1 MENLLYSYKNGNV
14 NVSLY
19 SDGTSIREYE
29 GEPNPTHPCS
39 MDVKITNKCGGVYFE
54 NGVEKWE
61 NPCAWCHEKSNPD
74 GEHGDLDKL
83 LDVLKAV
90 PAGVEIAIGGGAPQQ
105 HPQLLPFLQELKSRG
120 LVANMTINQK
130 HFKSDNN
137 IIINMIKNDLIK
149 GVGCSFNAK
158 QFLPDI
164 LPALQATDNLVFH
177 VIMGI
182 NPVSDIELLYNFC
195 RENNKKC
202 KILILGY
209 KQYGFGLNYYLKNK
223 HIEDNKYQWFIK
235 LAKHFKQKDLVLSFD
250 NLAIDQLNLKRY
262 FTDEGWDKFFMG
274 RDGIFTMYIDAVK
287 QQYAKSSTTPNR
299 ISFDDMS
306 LLEFFKSLKC

>member
-1 MENLLYSYKNGNV
+1 MNNLLHSYKNGNV
-14 NVSLY
+14 NVSLF

-29 GEPNPTHPCS
+29 GEPNPDYPCS
-39 MDVKITNKCGGVYFE
+39 MDIKITDKCNAGCRF
-54 NGVEKWE
+54 
-61 NPCAWCHEKSNPD
+61 CHEQSTPE
-74 GEHGDLDKL
+74 GQHGDLDKL
-83 LDVLKAV
+83 LDVLKV
-90 PAGVEIAIGGGAPQQ
+90 IPAGAELAIGGGAPQQ

-130 HFKSDNN
+130 HFKSDHS
-137 IIINMIKNDLIK
+137 IIMKMIQDDLVK
-149 GVGCSFNAK
+149 GIGCSFNTK
-158 QFLPDI
+158 QYLPDI
-164 LPALQATDNLVFH
+164 LPVLKATDNLVFH

-223 HIEDNKYQWFIK
+223 NIEDNKYQWFIK
-235 LAKHFKQKDLVLSFD
+235 LAKYFKKKDLVLSFD

-274 RDGIFTMYIDAVK
+274 KDGIFTMYIDAVK

-299 ISFDDMS
+299 ESFNDMG
-306 LLEFFKSLKC
+306 LLEFFKGLRG